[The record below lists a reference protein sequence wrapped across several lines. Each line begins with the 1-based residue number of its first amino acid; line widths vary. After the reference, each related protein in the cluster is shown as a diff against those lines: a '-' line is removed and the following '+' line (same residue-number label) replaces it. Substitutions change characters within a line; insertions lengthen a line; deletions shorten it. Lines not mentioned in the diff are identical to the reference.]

1 MVPDRGCRRDR
12 NIHGTACVAGFA
24 ASAGRNIAFDLKDS
38 KQVEYSQN
46 STIRAGILA
55 YKVEYSQNSTIRA
68 GILAYKGKSKPSAGR
83 LDQPGVCTRCLKKPV
98 CDDTKSCSPVEHVST
113 YNNQRS
119 TSFRADEHQE
129 GLVLSVVL
137 CQNALGHID
146 P

>member
-38 KQVEYSQN
+38 KQ
-46 STIRAGILA
+46 
-55 YKVEYSQNSTIRA
+55 VEYSQNSTIRA